1 MLHLLFCTDGSL
13 DVCIDS
19 WPGRSKVCMLA
30 SIRAV
35 KQPWQCLALVSCSQ
49 GPKRSRKFL
58 RYTDSHL
65 DRRDEGEEGK
75 VREQC
80 QGLRSIS
87 CICSG
92 CARECMCCTR
102 FRFRLA
108 LKSEARCLWVL
119 YWQGACSAD
128 GVAPH
133 PPCAVIE
140 FLNV

>member
-1 MLHLLFCTDGSL
+1 MLHLLLCTDGSL

-30 SIRAV
+30 SSIRAV
-35 KQPWQCLALVSCSQ
+35 KQQCLALVSCSQ

-80 QGLRSIS
+80 QVLRYHASAQDAHAS
-87 CICSG
+87 ACVVHVFASVSHLSS
-92 CARECMCCTR
+92 
-102 FRFRLA
+102 RL
-108 LKSEARCLWVL
+108 
-119 YWQGACSAD
+119 GACGFSIGKGHAARM
-128 GVAPH
+128 GSRRTLPAQSSS
-133 PPCAVIE
+133 
-140 FLNV
+140 F